1 MDGLSLLRCTPEEA
15 EHIHS
20 KLIGYDLNYVNDGEQ
35 FSYCLQH
42 EGDEI
47 GTAKCK
53 SSLHSRR

>member
-42 EGDEI
+42 
-47 GTAKCK
+47 
-53 SSLHSRR
+53 